1 MSHDVENRK
10 FERTQF
16 FLVQQD
22 KDFLPVWV
30 FKPEDYPSGI
40 AGVLVD
46 VSEGGLQILMPKST
60 LKAGQQFEMLLINQI
75 GGDETRVAP
84 GLIDLVWSQDLG
96 STYTKCGFTF
106 NSQTHEEIKMLIAHT
121 LDGENKFMR
130 CVLREFNITQLM

>member
-1 MSHDVENRK
+1 MMNHDVENRK

-16 FLVQQD
+16 FLVQKD

-30 FKPEDYPSGI
+30 FKPEDNPSGM

-46 VSEGGLQILMPKST
+46 VSEGGLQILMQKST
-60 LKAGQQFEMLLINQI
+60 LSAGQQFEMLLINQI
-75 GGDETRVAP
+75 GGDETRMAP

-106 NSQTHEEIKMLIAHT
+106 NSHTHEEIKMLIAHT

-130 CVLREFNITQLM
+130 CVLRELNLTQ